1 MQEEDPGC
9 AIFLCTISF
18 PTLVIITTHHATRAP
33 PPRAHLHVVLLGP
46 ALRRILFRLQSTPT
60 SPPPRKPHPIQVTM
74 ATEARLDADVNVLTK
89 KDNQRITWS
98 M

>member
-1 MQEEDPGC
+1 
-9 AIFLCTISF
+9 
-18 PTLVIITTHHATRAP
+18 
-33 PPRAHLHVVLLGP
+33 
-46 ALRRILFRLQSTPT
+46 
-60 SPPPRKPHPIQVTM
+60 M

>member
-33 PPRAHLHVVLLGP
+33 PPRAYLHVVLLGP
-46 ALRRILFRLQSTPT
+46 DYAVSSSGYSQLQ
-60 SPPPRKPHPIQVTM
+60 PRHLQGNPHPIQVTM
-74 ATEARLDADVNVLTK
+74 ATEARLGADVNVLTK